1 MSRLNN
7 AIHEVNRIDETA
19 AKDQWINNI
28 HPLVKLLL
36 TFIYIIFV
44 VSVNEYRLDSLIAMT
59 VYPVAVFILG
69 ELSLKECLKRL
80 RFVLPIVFIVGIF
93 NPLFDR
99 RPYAMFYGI
108 TITTGMISMVSLI
121 IKGVFSVIAS
131 YILVATT
138 TIEKICHAL
147 RMLHVPAVIVTQIML
162 MYRYILL
169 LLNEAHRITQAY
181 ELRAP
186 GQKGVHFKVWGSLS
200 GQLLLRSID
209 RSQAVYESMC
219 LRGYTG
225 EFEYYNKVKI
235 NPSDVWYFI
244 MCLALMIVL
253 RYIPVIRMAGS
264 LF

>member
-28 HPLVKLLL
+28 HPLVKLIL

-44 VSVNEYRLDSLIAMT
+44 VSVNEYRLDSLIAMA
-59 VYPVAVFILG
+59 VYPAAVFILW

-99 RPYAMFYGI
+99 SPYAIFYGI

-121 IKGVFSVIAS
+121 IKGMLSVIAS
-131 YILVATT
+131 YILIATT
-138 TIEKICHAL
+138 TIEKICYAL
-147 RMLHVPAVIVTQIML
+147 RLLHVPSVIVTQIML

-186 GQKGVHFKVWGSLS
+186 GQKGIHFKVWGSLL

-209 RSQAVYESMC
+209 RSQVIYESMC

-225 EFEYYNKVKI
+225 EFKYYNKAKVGA
-235 NPSDVWYFI
+235 SDVRYFI
-244 MCLALMIVL
+244 IWLALILVL
-253 RYIPVIRMAGS
+253 RFVPVIKMAGS